1 MQSRN
6 QLISNTVAYRVAFIK
21 AFVHTTGLS
30 EIRDQ

>member
-1 MQSRN
+1 MQKRT
-6 QLISNTVAYRVAFIK
+6 QVSNITVAYRVAVIK